1 MNMKWVATSI
11 TGMALVVVAVK
22 VAPRT
27 VQAQQGKTVWDG
39 VYSAGQV
46 ERGQTLYLQR
56 CGTCHGGR
64 LEGTEI
70 GPSLTDDIF
79 RTKWDGKPLGDLYDI
94 IHATMP
100 QDQPGVLTR
109 QQAADTLALILSKG
123 GFPAGQAE
131 IPTQNAALGAITFAA
146 KKP

>member
-1 MNMKWVATSI
+1 MNLKWVI
-11 TGMALVVVAVK
+11 TAIAGIVVLGVSV
-22 VAPRT
+22 VPHH
-27 VQAQQGKTVWDG
+27 VLAQQGRTIWDG
-39 VYSAGQV
+39 VYSAEQA

-70 GPSLTDDIF
+70 GPSLVDEMF
-79 RTKWDGKPLGDLYDI
+79 KTKWDGKPLGDLYDI
-94 IHATMP
+94 IQATMP
-100 QDQPGVLTR
+100 QDQPGALTR
-109 QQAADTLALILSKG
+109 QQAADALALILSKG

-131 IPTQNAALGAITFAA
+131 VPTQNAALGAIRFAA